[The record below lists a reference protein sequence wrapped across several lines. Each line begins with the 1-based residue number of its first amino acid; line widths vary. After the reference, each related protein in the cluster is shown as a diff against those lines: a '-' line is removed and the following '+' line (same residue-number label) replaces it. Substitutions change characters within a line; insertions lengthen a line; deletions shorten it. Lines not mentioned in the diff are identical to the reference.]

1 MPTLLP
7 SRPVSLDPAPRRRR
21 RLRPKLVAA
30 GIGLALLVPAGFQ
43 VADWLPDN
51 PLGQDVVDR
60 STPPLLLALEDL
72 SEYHAAT
79 GTFQVVV
86 DREVDTRYVPSVISG
101 EQVSFL
107 ATGTADAYVDLEGL
121 DAGRVTLSPDGTS
134 ATIVLPAPELGEV
147 RIDPENSRVL
157 DRDRGMVERLGDA
170 IGENPSDDSELYAL
184 AERRL
189 AAAAAESDVL
199 DRDRGLVER
208 VGSAVGENPSDDSEL
223 YALAERRLAA
233 AAAESDVLDRAEANT
248 RDMLTTLAGSL
259 GVDEVTVEFEEPVRD
274 GS

>member
-43 VADWLPDN
+43 VADWPPDQ
-51 PLGQDVVDR
+51 PFGQDVVDT
-60 STPPLLLALEDL
+60 STPPLLLALDDL

-86 DREVDTRYVPSVISG
+86 EREVDTHYVPSVISG
-101 EQVSFL
+101 ESVSFL
-107 ATGTADAYVDLEGL
+107 ATGTADAYVDFTGL

-134 ATIVLPAPELGEV
+134 ATIALPAPRLGEV
-147 RIDPENSRVL
+147 RIDPGASR
-157 DRDRGMVERLGDA
+157 
-170 IGENPSDDSELYAL
+170 
-184 AERRL
+184 
-189 AAAAAESDVL
+189 VL

-208 VGSAVGENPSDDSEL
+208 VGDALGDNPVDDSEL
-223 YALAERRLAA
+223 YALAEDRLATA
-233 AAAESDVLDRAEANT
+233 AAQSDLRERAEANT
-248 RDMLTTLAGSL
+248 RDMLTGMARSL
-259 GVDEVTVEFEEPVRD
+259 GVQQVEVTFDEPADEE
-274 GS
+274 G